1 MCQELWPR
9 YRLSLHARRVGERQP
24 KTMQRLVLLTRTPRP
39 RPSRMCRCCCCQRGP
54 AGKIHALASGEQ
66 KWPIEGTC

>member
-9 YRLSLHARRVGERQP
+9 YRLSLHARAHVRVGERQP
-24 KTMQRLVLLTRTPRP
+24 KTSVSPLLTRTPRP

-66 KWPIEGTC
+66 K